1 MPFVR
6 LDDQWLENPKVAQ
19 AGTLAA
25 HLYSAGITYSN
36 RHLAD
41 GFVPAGILNRL
52 CDWTGISENDEQVTN
67 TLLAARL
74 VEHGLWL
81 EVKGGWMIH
90 DYFDFQPSKA
100 EVEAKRLTVSD
111 KRKAAGSKGG
121 SKAQAN
127 RVATVK
133 QTSSK
138 PVANAQ
144 ANEQQTSSA
153 RVAKFKPQTQTQTQ
167 TQTTEIQL
175 HGRPVSNASTAAA
188 RRQQRTQARLAL
200 SAVPNDVPE
209 FEGAS

>member
-52 CDWTGISENDEQVTN
+52 CDWTGISQDGEQVTN
-67 TLLAARL
+67 QQLAARL

-81 EVKGGWMIH
+81 ETKGGWMIH

-100 EVEAKRLTVSD
+100 EVEAKRVTVSD

-127 RVATVK
+127 RVA
-133 QTSSK
+133 
-138 PVANAQ
+138 
-144 ANEQQTSSA
+144 NEQQTSSKRVA
-153 RVAKFKPQTQTQTQ
+153 TGVANEQQTGSSRVAKFKPQTQTQTQ

-175 HGRPVSNASTAAA
+175 HRAPISNPSTAAA

-200 SAVPNDVPE
+200 SSVPDTG
-209 FEGAS
+209 GAA